1 MDVANQKYAE
11 EKYSQYHKDTLIEEY
26 LQKRTTAEEEK
37 ILVLELENRGIS
49 LEIIQQFVK
58 ENKLDVYPNG
68 LTYAN
73 LALRT
78 NRVMA
83 YLIDT
88 FYVFCV
94 LIAIS
99 MIAFSVKAD
108 YEVIFVITMLPY
120 WAYTLIKDAL
130 PNGQSFGKKSMNI
143 KVISSVT
150 AKNCTVIQSIIRNVV
165 NCIPLI
171 NIADAL
177 YAGKYKRQRI
187 GDILARTIVI
197 DVANK

>member
-1 MDVANQKYAE
+1 MDIANQKYAE

-37 ILVLELENRGIS
+37 ILVIELENRGIS

-68 LTYAN
+68 MTYAN

-78 NRVMA
+78 DRVMA

-94 LIAIS
+94 LIASSI
-99 MIAFSVKAD
+99 IAFSVKAD
-108 YEVIFVITMLPY
+108 YEIIIVITMLPI
-120 WAYTLIKDAL
+120 WGYTLVKDAL

-165 NCIPLI
+165 NCIPFI

-177 YAGKYKRQRI
+177 YAGKYQRQRI

-197 DVANK
+197 DVASK

>member
-1 MDVANQKYAE
+1 MDIANQKYAE

-37 ILVLELENRGIS
+37 ILVIELEKRGIS
-49 LEIIQQFVK
+49 LEIIQQFIK

-88 FYVFCV
+88 FYVFCGV
-94 LIAIS
+94 LAIS
-99 MIAFSVKAD
+99 IIAFSVKAD
-108 YEVIFVITMLPY
+108 YDIIFVITVLPY
-120 WAYTLIKDAL
+120 WGYTLVKDAL

-165 NCIPLI
+165 NCIPFI

-177 YAGKYKRQRI
+177 YAGKYQRQRI

-197 DVANK
+197 DVASK

>member
-1 MDVANQKYAE
+1 MDIANQKYAE
-11 EKYSQYHKDTLIEEY
+11 EKYRQYHKDTLIEEY
-26 LQKRTTAEEEK
+26 LQKRTTAEEAK
-37 ILVLELENRGIS
+37 ILVIELENRGIS
-49 LEIIQQFVK
+49 LELIQQFVK

-68 LTYAN
+68 LIYAN

-78 NRVMA
+78 DRVMA

-94 LIAIS
+94 LIATMI
-99 MIAFSVKAD
+99 IAFSVKAD
-108 YEVIFVITMLPY
+108 YEIIIVITVLPY
-120 WAYTLIKDAL
+120 WAYTLVKDAL
-130 PNGQSFGKKSMNI
+130 PNGQSFGKKYMNI

-197 DVANK
+197 DVASK

>member
-1 MDVANQKYAE
+1 MDIANQKYAE

-37 ILVLELENRGIS
+37 ILVIELENRGIS

-94 LIAIS
+94 LIATSI
-99 MIAFSVKAD
+99 IAFSVKAD
-108 YEVIFVITMLPY
+108 YEIISVITVLPY
-120 WAYTLIKDAL
+120 WGYTLIKDAL

-165 NCIPLI
+165 KCIPFI

-177 YAGKYKRQRI
+177 YGGKYKRQTI

-197 DVANK
+197 DVASK